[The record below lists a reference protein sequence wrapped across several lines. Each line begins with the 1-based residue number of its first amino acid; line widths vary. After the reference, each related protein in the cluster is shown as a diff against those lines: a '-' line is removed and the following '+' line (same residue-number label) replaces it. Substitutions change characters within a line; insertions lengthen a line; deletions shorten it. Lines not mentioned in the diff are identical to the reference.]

1 MDQNLWQMCCYVV
14 CFGNASRTI
23 SEQYCADIPMM
34 IDTLRKSVASSA
46 ATARKAGKMPSMEC
60 IEFIRYLDY
69 LRTEADIDPHDRIL
83 FERIN
88 ERLAEIQDEF
98 LEGAYSI
105 YEKEVC
111 SISDRF
117 YTKRHK

>member
-46 ATARKAGKMPSMEC
+46 ATARKMGKMLHKA
-60 IEFIRYLDY
+60 RQK
-69 LRTEADIDPHDRIL
+69 AAA
-83 FERIN
+83 ERRGQTIHITPQ
-88 ERLAEIQDEF
+88 A
-98 LEGAYSI
+98 
-105 YEKEVC
+105 
-111 SISDRF
+111 
-117 YTKRHK
+117 